1 MKNDTSFG
9 LDFDDETTRKIVGM
23 WGLTKHIPGLKFTI
37 VNESMRIGYI
47 RGFIVDIPL
56 NIFLNLAGKEI
67 VEIIERKLTEGEAK

>member
-9 LDFDDETTRKIVGM
+9 LDFDDVTTRKIVGI

-37 VNESMRIGYI
+37 VNEHMRISYLG
-47 RGFIVDIPL
+47 GIVVDMPL

-67 VEIIERKLTEGEAK
+67 VEIIEKNLRRVK